1 MLKSK
6 NLLGFAALA
15 LIIIGLGWLANN
27 YTPNASAQAT
37 VPETAVLTGYAWSSN
52 IGWIKF
58 GDGTG
63 EGGNVIL
70 ENGSLSGY
78 AWSPHVGWLKFG
90 NIGAGPD
97 GVSGA
102 SFSGSNLIGWARF
115 CSVFASGCSGA
126 LRDNAYRGNWD
137 GWLKLG
143 GGTFPGG
150 GVSLIG
156 NQLTGFAWGGENI
169 GWVKFDELYSNDPN
183 CTGVCL
189 GGGFLANCS
198 ADPAIVAPGDDVT
211 WLVSVAGGSGN
222 YTYAWDISGPG
233 GYSASADG
241 SEVVAS
247 YDDLGDYLGSV
258 VVTDEDSGQTT
269 NCEANLKVTNQ
280 NVLTVNIVGT
290 GRVQSDDGGINCT
303 GGDIGCVEIYED
315 GDVVILTP
323 ITDGVSFQGWEGC
336 DSEPEEDG
344 VVRCEVEMNESREV
358 TATFEEAQKF
368 DISIGY
374 SPGSSSMRVN
384 YQTQNL
390 DLAHNSTSAT
400 IRVTDSDPE
409 DSFDEN
415 VTLSLSVQPLIN
427 KAPSAPVPVA
437 TFGSTSVGIGGETT
451 IYISFPTDAQPLPN
465 VASPY
470 AGNYQLTLTATAHGS
485 KTVTKKINFAYI
497 DAREVEQ

>member
-1 MLKSK
+1 M
-6 NLLGFAALA
+6 
-15 LIIIGLGWLANN
+15 
-27 YTPNASAQAT
+27 
-37 VPETAVLTGYAWSSN
+37 
-52 IGWIKF
+52 
-58 GDGTG
+58 
-63 EGGNVIL
+63 
-70 ENGSLSGY
+70 
-78 AWSPHVGWLKFG
+78 
-90 NIGAGPD
+90 
-97 GVSGA
+97 
-102 SFSGSNLIGWARF
+102 
-115 CSVFASGCSGA
+115 
-126 LRDNAYRGNWD
+126 RDNAYRGNWD

-169 GWVKFDELYSNDPN
+169 GWVKFDELYSSDNETG

-198 ADPAIVAPGDDVT
+198 VDPAIVAPGEDVT

-233 GYSASADG
+233 GYSASSDEG
-241 SEVVAS
+241 EVVAS
-247 YDDLGDYLGSV
+247 YEDIGDYLGSV
-258 VVTDEDSGQTT
+258 VVTDEDNSQTT
-269 NCEANLKVTNQ
+269 NCDANLKVTNQ
-280 NVLTVNIVGT
+280 NVLTVNVVGT
-290 GRVQSDDGGINCT
+290 GRVQSDIGEINCT
-303 GGDIGCVEIYED
+303 GSETGCVEIYED
-315 GDVVILTP
+315 GEVVILTP
-323 ITDGVSFQGWEGC
+323 VTDGVPFQGWEGC

-390 DLAHNSTSAT
+390 DVPHNSTSAT
-400 IRVTDSDPE
+400 ITVTDSDPE

-415 VTLSLSVQPLIN
+415 VSLSLSVQPLIN
-427 KAPSAPVPVA
+427 KAPNNQQMPVA
-437 TFGSTSVGIGGETT
+437 TFGSNSVGVGGVTQ
-451 IYISFPTDAQPLPN
+451 IYISFPNDAQPLLN

-470 AGNYQLTLTATAHGS
+470 AGNYQLTLTATAQGS
-485 KTVTKKINFAYI
+485 KTVTKRINFAYV